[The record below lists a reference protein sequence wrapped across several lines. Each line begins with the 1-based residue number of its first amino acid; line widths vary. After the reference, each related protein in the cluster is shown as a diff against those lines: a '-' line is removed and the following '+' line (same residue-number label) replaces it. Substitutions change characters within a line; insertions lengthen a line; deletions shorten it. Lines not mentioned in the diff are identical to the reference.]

1 MKALDVAVMIKIAR
15 EEAGKVRPSIEQSA
29 AAIAEK
35 VARSI
40 IPLKGDAGYTPVKGK
55 DYRDGDNGYSP
66 KKDVDY
72 FDGKDGVTPIKGK
85 DYRDGKDGV
94 SAAAWHLTV
103 GAPDDELGAAGDF
116 ALDGKGS
123 NVHHKKVAGW
133 EFVVHLKAE
142 VPHLQMQPPRAY
154 SPEQIRDHAS
164 TPSVRYTAI
173 DTTTTDKDNVII
185 ATGLVTITLH
195 TPTTTEPLPPK
206 RIKRVGDDDVTV
218 TTVDAA
224 GYVLNINYQAV
235 DVQWTGTEWI
245 SL

>member
-1 MKALDVAVMIKIAR
+1 MNAADIAVMIKIAR
-15 EEAGKVRPSIEQSA
+15 KEAGKVRPSIEQSA

-40 IPLKGDAGYTPVKGK
+40 IPIKGDAGYTPVKGK

-94 SAAAWHLTV
+94 SAAAWYLTV

-123 NVHHKKVAGW
+123 NVHYKKVAGW

-142 VPHLQMQPPRAY
+142 VPHLQMQAPRAY
-154 SPEQIRDHAS
+154 SPEQIREIANVGVEAAELYHL
-164 TPSVRYTAI
+164 I
-173 DTTTTDKDNVII
+173 DEDSDDAVKYYGFGKDNNQGHYIEKVDTSSYPISYRVSLGASDY
-185 ATGLVTITLH
+185 ATDWNNRAALTYSRR
-195 TPTTTEPLPPK
+195 TE
-206 RIKRVGDDDVTV
+206 V
-218 TTVDAA
+218 
-224 GYVLNINYQAV
+224 NIP
-235 DVQWTGTEWI
+235 
-245 SL
+245 